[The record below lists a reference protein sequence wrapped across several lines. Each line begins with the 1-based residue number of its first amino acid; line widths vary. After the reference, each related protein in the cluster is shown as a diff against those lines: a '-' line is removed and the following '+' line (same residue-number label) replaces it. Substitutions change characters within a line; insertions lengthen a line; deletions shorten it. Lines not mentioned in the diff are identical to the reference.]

1 MAMDLFESVTDVLKA
16 SLNASPISLKDFL
29 YIPIL
34 DKKPSSLLKDLNI
47 AYYYIINKCLKLV
60 LR

>member
-16 SLNASPISLKDFL
+16 FPQASPISLNDFL

-34 DKKPSSLLKDLNI
+34 DKKPSLLLKDLK
-47 AYYYIINKCLKLV
+47 IILWLQVFESCFKV
-60 LR
+60 M